1 MGGSPGI
8 VVKGGD
14 SQSEGCEFK
23 YRHQKLD
30 GHVFTL
36 TLM

>member
-1 MGGSPGI
+1 MHIKICHKFDKLGGGSRGL

-23 YRHQKLD
+23 SNFK
-30 GHVFTL
+30 
-36 TLM
+36 